1 MIGLEYNINHAIGEI
16 YDLMMRF
23 LLLSYIMWINNIVF
37 ITTIISCTCDAYQ
50 KPTIGRSR
58 PHRNICAYGQ
68 TGHTIQIVLV
78 IVAVK
83 GWKMK
88 QMDMHNTF
96 LHVVGLQ
103 SFL

>member
-1 MIGLEYNINHAIGEI
+1 VYLRGLSET
-16 YDLMMRF
+16 
-23 LLLSYIMWINNIVF
+23 NNWPEGV
-37 ITTIISCTCDAYQ
+37 
-50 KPTIGRSR
+50 
-58 PHRNICAYGQ
+58 
-68 TGHTIQIVLV
+68 GHIETFALVAKLVTIQIVLV

-96 LHVVGLQ
+96 LRVVGLQ